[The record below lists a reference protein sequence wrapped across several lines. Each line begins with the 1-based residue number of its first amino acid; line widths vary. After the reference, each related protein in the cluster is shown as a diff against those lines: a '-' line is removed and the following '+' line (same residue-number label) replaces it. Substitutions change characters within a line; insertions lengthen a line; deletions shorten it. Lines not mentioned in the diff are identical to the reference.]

1 MRELCPKAQ
10 NMFSNL
16 AQSAENQIFADFLKS
31 AVGGCTFPQSALDG
45 NEGMPMVKKSR
56 LADPEAMLVSRDP

>member
-16 AQSAENQIFADFLKS
+16 SQSAENQIFADF
-31 AVGGCTFPQSALDG
+31 
-45 NEGMPMVKKSR
+45 
-56 LADPEAMLVSRDP
+56 

>member
-16 AQSAENQIFADFLKS
+16 AQSAENQIFADF
-31 AVGGCTFPQSALDG
+31 
-45 NEGMPMVKKSR
+45 
-56 LADPEAMLVSRDP
+56 